1 MLTDEMLKNLPLIT
15 EEEEQEMEEFEA
27 NFEKDVEE
35 MLEQFHKETERIDK
49 LYESTNL
56 QRCDEH

>member
-1 MLTDEMLKNLPLIT
+1 MLKNLPLIT
-15 EEEEQEMEEFEA
+15 EEEEQEMEEVEA

-56 QRCDEH
+56 QRCDVH

>member
-1 MLTDEMLKNLPLIT
+1 
-15 EEEEQEMEEFEA
+15 MEEVEA